1 METKEIKQPTQEELM
16 MALANGI
23 KERDKEIEELREI
36 NKNLR
41 ATIDELQSEPK
52 PCEYQGMNKPWE
64 DKVMEIYEHLKGEE
78 NYYVEKI
85 KMLKHNI
92 IECPNKKEGLE
103 KKIKFNTAH
112 LKKIRRLLKECIK
125 G

>member
-1 METKEIKQPTQEELM
+1 METKEFKQPTQEELM

-36 NKNLR
+36 NNKLR
-41 ATIDELQSEPK
+41 TELDSLLEEPK
-52 PCEYQGMNKPWE
+52 PCEYEGMNKPWE
-64 DKVMEIYEHLKGEE
+64 DKVMELYEHLKGEE
-78 NYYVEKI
+78 GYYVEKI
-85 KMLKHNI
+85 KILKHNI
-92 IECPNKKEGLE
+92 IECPNKKETLE

>member
-1 METKEIKQPTQEELM
+1 METKEFKQPTQEEFM

-23 KERDKEIEELREI
+23 KERDEKIEELTQI
-36 NKNLR
+36 NNKLRTELDNLL
-41 ATIDELQSEPK
+41 AEHK
-52 PCEYQGMNKPWE
+52 PCEYEGMNKPWE
-64 DKVMEIYEHLKGEE
+64 DKVMELYEHLKGEE

-85 KMLKHNI
+85 RMLKHNI
-92 IECPNKKEGLE
+92 IECPSKKEGLE